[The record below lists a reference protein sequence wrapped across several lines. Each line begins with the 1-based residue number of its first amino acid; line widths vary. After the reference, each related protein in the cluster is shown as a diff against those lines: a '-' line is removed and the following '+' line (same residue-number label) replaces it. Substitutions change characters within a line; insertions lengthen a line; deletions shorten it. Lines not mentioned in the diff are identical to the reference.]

1 MPQIACTIRYLH
13 SPYVVHGLLL
23 VLCIVSMVDTLK
35 NETLECKDV
44 ASTIIVLVFS
54 QMAYFMYCTECTVLS
69 VLYWLAASRTEC
81 TIPSVPRGPMCG

>member
-1 MPQIACTIRYLH
+1 MHMFLNASEVTQANTHRANSASQIACTIRYLH

-35 NETLECKDV
+35 NETSECKDV

-54 QMAYFMYCTECTVLS
+54 QMANLRTSLS
-69 VLYWLAASRTEC
+69 
-81 TIPSVPRGPMCG
+81 GH